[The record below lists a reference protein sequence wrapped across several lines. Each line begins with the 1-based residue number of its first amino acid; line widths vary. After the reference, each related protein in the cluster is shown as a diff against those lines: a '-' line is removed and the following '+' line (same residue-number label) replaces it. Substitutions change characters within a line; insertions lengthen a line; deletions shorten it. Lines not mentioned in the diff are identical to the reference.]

1 MEATQIG
8 EDVKKLAGSLMNP
21 TPMRPLLSSDDYDRM
36 KSRWARQK
44 QDDAQPLGHSPL
56 HNSRHLNLNHGGGSH
71 QAFKRGEIV
80 WAWILTIPVTAFLAY
95 WLQRLVM
102 GIDIP

>member
-1 MEATQIG
+1 MLFRIISCGVQ
-8 EDVKKLAGSLMNP
+8 
-21 TPMRPLLSSDDYDRM
+21 LLVNM
-36 KSRWARQK
+36 LQK